1 MRPFTTKYQD
11 CQQNSISPFSK
22 HILTNKEGNRS
33 NQLFFFLHK
42 TQRRQM
48 STDKEI
54 RVSPGICEIVEQILD
69 LLARYL
75 SSYIHVLNKF
85 ISHLRRV
92 ATLRFERTTLIKFVK
107 KLRFYNDCVL
117 NYNASDFINEGKDES
132 GSDSDPLDKV
142 ILPVASMF
150 VKCVE
155 TFDLL
160 NYYLTQSLQK
170 EIISKT
176 LNEDLTLTTESI
188 LAIDDS
194 YNHFV
199 KFSQWMIESLRI
211 GSNLLDLEVVQFV
224 IKCADEDG
232 TNTGE
237 TDNIFLQE
245 IVPVNSEDEFHSL
258 AAAWHSI
265 LDGKLNNMD
274 QEFDVVATKWHD
286 KFGKLKN

>member
-1 MRPFTTKYQD
+1 MR
-11 CQQNSISPFSK
+11 
-22 HILTNKEGNRS
+22 
-33 NQLFFFLHK
+33 
-42 TQRRQM
+42 
-48 STDKEI
+48 TDKDI
-54 RVSPGICEIVEQILD
+54 KVSPEICELIEQILG
-69 LLARYL
+69 LLSRYL

-117 NYNASDFINEGKDES
+117 NYNAEDLHEGKDELDLNT
-132 GSDSDPLDKV
+132 DSLDKV
-142 ILPVASMF
+142 VLPVASMF

-176 LNEDLTLTTESI
+176 LNEDLTLTAESI

-199 KFSQWMIESLRI
+199 KFSQWMIESLCR
-211 GSNLLDLEVVQFV
+211 GSNLLDIEVVQFA

-245 IVPVNSEDEFHSL
+245 ILPVDSEEEFQTLS
-258 AAAWHSI
+258 AAWHSI
-265 LDGKLNNMD
+265 LESKLNTLD
-274 QEFDVVATKWHD
+274 EEFDVVAAKWHD

>member
-1 MRPFTTKYQD
+1 MHNTRHLKM
-11 CQQNSISPFSK
+11 SK
-22 HILTNKEGNRS
+22 
-33 NQLFFFLHK
+33 
-42 TQRRQM
+42 
-48 STDKEI
+48 DKDI
-54 RVSPGICEIVEQILD
+54 KVTPGTCELVEQILA
-69 LLARYL
+69 LLSRYL

-117 NYNASDFINEGKDES
+117 SYNASEFINEGKNELDPEA
-132 GSDSDPLDKV
+132 DSFDKV
-142 ILPVASMF
+142 ILPIASMF

-170 EIISKT
+170 EILSKT
-176 LNEDLTLTTESI
+176 LNEDLTLTAESI
-188 LAIDDS
+188 LAIDDT

-211 GSNLLDLEVVQFV
+211 GSNLLDLEVVQFA

-232 TNTGE
+232 TNIGE

-245 IVPVNSEDEFHSL
+245 ILPVNSEEEFQTLS
-258 AAAWHSI
+258 AAWHSI
-265 LDGKLNNMD
+265 LDGKLGALD
-274 QEFDVVATKWHD
+274 EGFDVVATKWHD

>member
-1 MRPFTTKYQD
+1 M
-11 CQQNSISPFSK
+11 S
-22 HILTNKEGNRS
+22 TNKDIE
-33 NQLFFFLHK
+33 
-42 TQRRQM
+42 
-48 STDKEI
+48 
-54 RVSPGICEIVEQILD
+54 VSPGICELVEQILG
-69 LLARYL
+69 LLSRYL

-117 NYNASDFINEGKDES
+117 NYNASDLINEDTHELDPS
-132 GSDSDPLDKV
+132 RDSLDKV
-142 ILPVASMF
+142 IQPVASMF

-211 GSNLLDLEVVQFV
+211 GSNLLNLEVVQFAM
-224 IKCADEDG
+224 KCADEDG
-232 TNTGE
+232 INTGE

-245 IVPVNSEDEFHSL
+245 ILPVNSEEEFQSL
-258 AAAWHSI
+258 SAAWHSI
-265 LDGKLNNMD
+265 LDGKLNTLD
-274 QEFDVVATKWHD
+274 LEFDSVAAKWHD